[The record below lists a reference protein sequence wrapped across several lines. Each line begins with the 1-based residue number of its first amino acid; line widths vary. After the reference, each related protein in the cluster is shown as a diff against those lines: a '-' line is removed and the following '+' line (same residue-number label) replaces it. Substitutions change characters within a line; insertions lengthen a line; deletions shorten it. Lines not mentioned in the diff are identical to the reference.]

1 MTATM
6 ADQGNMNSE
15 PVLSVSDLNREAR
28 YLLEDN
34 FPSVLV
40 EGEISNIAMPA
51 SGHWYLTLKDNSA
64 QIRCAMFRNRN
75 MRVRFRPT
83 GDGMQ
88 VLVKGKVSLYEGRG
102 DFQLILDQME
112 ERGDGALLRAF
123 EQLKEKLFRE
133 GLFDEALKKPLP
145 DLPRHIGVI
154 TSPTGAAVKDIISTL
169 KRRFPEINV
178 TVIPVSVQGKTA
190 AGRND

>member
-1 MTATM
+1 MT
-6 ADQGNMNSE
+6 DQGNMNSE

-75 MRVRFRPT
+75 MRVRFRPVT
-83 GDGMQ
+83 ACRFWLRERSVSM
-88 VLVKGKVSLYEGRG
+88 KVVET
-102 DFQLILDQME
+102 F
-112 ERGDGALLRAF
+112 
-123 EQLKEKLFRE
+123 
-133 GLFDEALKKPLP
+133 
-145 DLPRHIGVI
+145 
-154 TSPTGAAVKDIISTL
+154 
-169 KRRFPEINV
+169 N
-178 TVIPVSVQGKTA
+178 
-190 AGRND
+190 